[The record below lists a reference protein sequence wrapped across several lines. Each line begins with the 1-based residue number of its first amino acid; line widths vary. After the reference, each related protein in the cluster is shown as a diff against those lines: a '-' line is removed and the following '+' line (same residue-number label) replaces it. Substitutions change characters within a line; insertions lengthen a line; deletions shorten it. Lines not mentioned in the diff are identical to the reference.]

1 MPQFGTAA
9 ADGWAVSID
18 DAEQSLR
25 ELGASNGTSRRPVA
39 PEMLRDAIDQ
49 HATVI
54 YRLALSIVRDPSL
67 ADDVVQETLIKA
79 WRAAPLDETGAVPRA
94 WMTKVARNTAISML
108 RGRREDL
115 LADDRMPERVSGVT
129 VSRTVEGRA
138 ALTDLRHA
146 LDRLDRDARALVV
159 LREIDGMTYE
169 EIAAAMDLPLPTV
182 KTRLFRARQTLKRA
196 LEAWQ

>member
-25 ELGASNGTSRRPVA
+25 ELGASNGASRRPVA